1 MGRKSVFSFFLVRLF
16 CSSRAGPQ
24 VAARGGGPW
33 GDPPRV
39 ARGFSAAR
47 SCPPSSRPCSRAVA
61 ARRRGRAAWPCGVAV
76 LVAVRRGRPRGRDPR
91 GRRLSEGAAGAPAR
105 ARPRTRRPR
114 RPARS
119 PARAA
124 RRRQRHAPAA
134 VACLTCRARRGRGRV
149 QSAAGTPPPARR
161 GPETQRGPHA
171 PQSVRPRGRRAVSCA
186 PPWRRPRAYPL
197 APSLVVALHAHERRG
212 ASIVPTRS
220 PVATSTTSRR

>member
-1 MGRKSVFSFFLVRLF
+1 MQNRPKWAENRFFRFFSFAYFVLPAPVPRLP
-16 CSSRAGPQ
+16 RAAEAPGGTL
-24 VAARGGGPW
+24 RGW
-33 GDPPRV
+33 RE
-39 ARGFSAAR
+39 AL
-47 SCPPSSRPCSRAVA
+47 
-61 ARRRGRAAWPCGVAV
+61 ARRDRARRPRGRARAPWPRAV
-76 LVAVRRGRPRGRDPR
+76 VAVRRGRPRGRDPR